1 VKWGADDIDGNPT
14 FYSAGMDG
22 RILQWTL
29 GVPDVQGIGGLEGSE
44 ISTLF
49 LPVPAVTGPD
59 GTTYKL
65 FGKINCNVI

>member
-1 VKWGADDIDGNPT
+1 
-14 FYSAGMDG
+14 MM
-22 RILQWTL
+22 WTL
-29 GVPDVQGIGGLEGSE
+29 GVADVQGIGGLDGTE

-65 FGKINCNVI
+65 FGI